1 MIKINLLPPE
11 MRIEAKVKKKISY
24 APFIRL
30 AIIGLVLL
38 TGFFFVDFLES
49 KKQFKVV
56 AAQWQELSPQMAE
69 LKAMEAEIEGKLKT
83 EKVFL
88 ESSVVSEFPVTT
100 TLEYASELLPD
111 RMWLTELK
119 VEKEDISQELVL
131 QGVSLPSDDK
141 TSIQHIQDYLHNIRG
156 KLPDEYMTL
165 TTARQTQDDIEVTT
179 FVSRIEWGGGKAL
192 S

>member
-156 KLPDEYMTL
+156 KLPDAYMTL